1 MCSHTIQHYLPLFA
15 PYYWVR
21 FEHPVLDTNLPKYF
35 ANHSKYCKDGI
46 DGIMLFWSGWV
57 SPLWEQ
63 AFVPSKHKT
72 LINQPCTHLSLH
84 NNLTLSQRNPLPPHT
99 FHLALYVHVRY
110 ICHRTFKYMRWYPSD
125 SASLTLHTKSDHMY
139 GYLWWN
145 NYMGPSCY
153 IPSKCQKMWC
163 C

>member
-72 LINQPCTHLSLH
+72 LINQSCTHLSLH

-110 ICHRTFKYMRWYPSD
+110 ICHRTFTWDDIPVTQPALHY
-125 SASLTLHTKSDHMY
+125 TLKVTIC
-139 GYLWWN
+139 
-145 NYMGPSCY
+145 MGISGGTT
-153 IPSKCQKMWC
+153 IWALHVIFLSKCQKMWC